1 MADSSH
7 LRSNLKGNV
16 EEALRLFSSEGE
28 WGGLNLAETE
38 FVLEETL
45 KCYGS
50 TFDGGMIRSLFKYY
64 HRYLGM
70 SDVDRRQRLQQRV
83 ARWSLKRLSLFLLFI
98 SFEVSL
104 VVKNPAIDRIFGNI
118 ANRHCYG

>member
-83 ARWSLKRLSLFLLFI
+83 ARWSLRRLSLFLLFI

-118 ANRHCYG
+118 ANRHSYG